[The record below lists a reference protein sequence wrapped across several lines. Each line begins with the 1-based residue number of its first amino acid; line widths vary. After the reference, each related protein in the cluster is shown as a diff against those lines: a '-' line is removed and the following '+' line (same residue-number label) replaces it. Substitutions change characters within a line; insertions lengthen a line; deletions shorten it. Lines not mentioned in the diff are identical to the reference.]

1 MQTLRTVTI
10 LATTTLGLGLTAA
23 VAQDADVTFS
33 YGERNTEFEPAF
45 DAQFRAELVNSGV
58 QLETES
64 LAGGLVHPWGIATLP
79 DGGFLV
85 TERAGNLRHLAADGT
100 LSDPIAGVPEVLA
113 KEQGGLLD
121 VALSPDF
128 AGDRMIYLTYAKPME
143 GGKSATAAARAVLSD
158 DMTSLSEVQDIFVQ
172 DPPSTAPMHFGS
184 RIVLPGDGTAIITT
198 GEHSADK
205 YRVFAQ
211 DLDKTYGKVIRINTD
226 GSVPQDNPYIG
237 DADAVDS
244 IWSYGHRNIQG
255 AALDGDGTLWTIEHG
270 PKGGDELNRPEAGKN
285 YGWPVISYGKRYSG
299 GPIGSGEAAQEGME
313 QPVYFWDPVIAP
325 AGMVFHDGESFS
337 AWNGDLLISS
347 LSPGGVVRLRLDD
360 NGHVT
365 AEERLLR
372 DIGRVRDIELLD
384 DGSFVILT
392 DFENGSVIHVT
403 PKG

>member
-1 MQTLRTVTI
+1 MQTLRTATI

-33 YGERNTEFEPAF
+33 HGERNTEFEPAF
-45 DAQFRAELVNSGV
+45 DAQFRAELVNSGIE
-58 QLETES
+58 LETET
-64 LAGGLVHPWGIATLP
+64 LAGDLAHPWGIAALP
-79 DGGFLV
+79 EGGFLV
-85 TERAGNLRHLAADGT
+85 TERTGALRHLAADGA
-100 LSDPIAGVPEVLA
+100 LSDPITNVPEVLA
-113 KEQGGLLD
+113 EEQGGLLD

-128 AGDRMIYLTYAKPME
+128 AEDRTIYLTYAKPMDD
-143 GGKSATAAARAVLSD
+143 GKSATAAARAVLSD

-198 GEHSADK
+198 GEHFTQE

-211 DLDKTYGKVIRINTD
+211 DLDKTYGKVIRVNTD
-226 GSVPQDNPYIG
+226 GSTPQDNPFVG
-237 DADAVDS
+237 NADAVDT

-255 AALDGDGTLWTIEHG
+255 ATLDGDGTLWTIEHG

-285 YGWPVISYGKRYSG
+285 YGWPVISYGERYSG
-299 GPIGSGEAAQEGME
+299 DPVGNGEATQDGME

-325 AGMVFHDGESFS
+325 AGMVFHDGDSF
-337 AWNGDLLISS
+337 ADWNGDLLISS
-347 LSPGGVVRLRLDD
+347 LYPGGVVRLELDES
-360 NGHVT
+360 GQVM
-365 AEERLLR
+365 AEERLMR
-372 DIGRVRDIELLD
+372 DAGRVRDIELLD

-403 PKG
+403 PKS